1 MRNNCK
7 FKRPRCCG
15 AAMVSVYVRHG
26 RRSITP
32 GIEKVGLYCP
42 RCRRVEVKEHGI
54 KQPGLEEAIKKY
66 PIMKHVAAALK
77 PYMHTIRGLY
87 LHGSRVRGDYRED
100 SDYDLLL
107 ISQDKIDLDIKTELE
122 KHSVQLECFTIK
134 QIKKHLE
141 LEPSYLLTVLREG
154 VPLIG
159 ADLQKQ
165 LLRKKVND
173 IALHVEL
180 EGCIKQLKHL
190 KKAIREYEL
199 DGRFK
204 STILYSA
211 IIRLRRVYE
220 IKRIYDNRVPQLAEE
235 FKKYYIGDFE
245 HVFGLFKKV
254 RDLNIETESDV
265 PEEVKHMSKSM
276 LKGLVNS
283 VDQYTKDAYEKLTD
297 MLVEKLEQEEK

>member
-1 MRNNCK
+1 M
-7 FKRPRCCG
+7 
-15 AAMVSVYVRHG
+15 YIRHG

-42 RCRRVEVKEHGI
+42 RCRRVEVEARETG
-54 KQPGLEEAIKKY
+54 QPGLEGAIKKY
-66 PIMKHVAAALK
+66 PVLEHVADVLK
-77 PYMHTIRGLY
+77 PYMPAVRGLY

-100 SDYDLLL
+100 SDYDMVL
-107 ISQDKIDLDIKTELE
+107 ISQDKIPDLKIELK
-122 KHSVQLECFTIK
+122 KHNVQLECFTFK
-134 QIKKHLE
+134 QAKKQLE

-180 EGCIKQLKHL
+180 DSCIKQLKQL
-190 KKAIREYEL
+190 KKAMREYEL

-211 IIRLRRVYE
+211 IIRLRRAYE
-220 IKRIYDNRVPQLAEE
+220 IKRIYNSKVPHLAEE
-235 FKKYYIGDFE
+235 FKKYYKGDFE
-245 HVFGLFKKV
+245 HIFDSYKKA
-254 RDLNIETESDV
+254 RDIKIDNESDV
-265 PEEVKHMSKSM
+265 PEEIKHMSKSM

-283 VDQYTKDAYEKLTD
+283 VDRYIKDAYEELID